1 MMIVNPFSLR
11 PLLPLQTFLTYKIYK
26 LSLQRANVVVDLE
39 SGASARQV
47 SESTRKRKKTLTIQV
62 VFFSCFF
69 VAFLLY
75 MPIGMAL
82 PGTAPRLTI
91 SECLAKDLGETY
103 CTVTMKLNDT
113 QTKLFN
119 SRKTF
124 TKSQLR
130 ACGQLGCI
138 LMLVGYASSFA
149 TNDYNAGADD
159 AASRINSTAP
169 TYNTDS
175 ATSRTATSS
184 TTKTKTSTTK
194 KTKKKQQSTDD
205 TAMAATA

>member
-1 MMIVNPFSLR
+1 MI
-11 PLLPLQTFLTYKIYK
+11 
-26 LSLQRANVVVDLE
+26 VDLE
-39 SGASARQV
+39 SGASTSQV
-47 SESTRKRKKTLTIQV
+47 SESTRKRKKTLTIQTI
-62 VFFSCFF
+62 FFSCFF

-91 SECLAKDLGETY
+91 DECLAKDLGEKY

-149 TNDYNAGADD
+149 TNDYSAGHVD
-159 AASRINSTAP
+159 AASRINSTAT

-175 ATSRTATSS
+175 ATTRTAASSS
-184 TTKTKTSTTK
+184 TTTTTTTK

-205 TAMAATA
+205 MAMAATA

>member
-1 MMIVNPFSLR
+1 M
-11 PLLPLQTFLTYKIYK
+11 QTYLTYKIYK

-39 SGASARQV
+39 SGASESQM
-47 SESTRKRKKTLTIQV
+47 SESTRKRKKTLTIQT

-69 VAFLLY
+69 LAFLLY

-91 SECLAKDLGETY
+91 AECLEKDLGEKY
-103 CTVTMKLNDT
+103 CIVTMKLNDT

-149 TNDYNAGADD
+149 TNDYSSSLDD
-159 AASRINSTAP
+159 SSRINSTAT

-175 ATSRTATSS
+175 AITRTATSS
-184 TTKTKTSTTK
+184 TTTTTK
-194 KTKKKQQSTDD
+194 KSKKKMDD